1 MRKIILTLVGAAL
14 LAGSTS
20 HVAFSKERHHVRNV
34 QQRITERFRNANA
47 NAYAAPLSVPDTG
60 SSYSGL
66 DGAWGAMTGF
76 N

>member
-20 HVAFSKERHHVRNV
+20 QLAFSKEGHHVRNV
-34 QQRITERFRNANA
+34 QQRITERFRNS
-47 NAYAAPLSVPDTG
+47 NAYAAPLSAPDTR

>member
-1 MRKIILTLVGAAL
+1 MRKIILTLVGAVL
-14 LAGSTS
+14 LAGSS
-20 HVAFSKERHHVRNV
+20 SQVAFSKERHHVRNV
-34 QQRITERFRNANA
+34 QKRITERFRNA
-47 NAYAAPLSVPDTG
+47 NAYAAPLSVPGTG

>member
-1 MRKIILTLVGAAL
+1 MRKTILTLVGAAL
-14 LAGSTS
+14 LAGSS
-20 HVAFSKERHHVRNV
+20 NQVAFSKERHHVRNV
-34 QQRITERFRNANA
+34 QQRITERFRNA